1 MLRNGFIIQSQ
12 ESVYKMIYVLE
23 DDNSIRE
30 FVVYTLCHMDLEAKG
45 FERPSEFWAG
55 MEETLPSLILLDIM
69 LPEEDGLSVLKKLR
83 EHADTKE
90 VPVIMLTA
98 KDSEYDKVLG
108 LDSGADDYVPKPF
121 GIMELVARIK
131 ALLRRTENRADTTDD
146 GEKLIAGSIA
156 LDTKR
161 HIVLVDGE
169 RINLTLKEFEL
180 LHLFM
185 ENQGQVFTRDQLL
198 NRIWGYE
205 FDGESRTVDVHI
217 RSLRMKLKEAGNMI
231 ETVRGVGYKIG
242 D

>member
-1 MLRNGFIIQSQ
+1 
-12 ESVYKMIYVLE
+12 MIFCVE
-23 DDNSIRE
+23 DDGNIRE
-30 FVVYTLCHMDLEAKG
+30 LVVYTLESTGFQARGFEDGSSFLEAL
-45 FERPSEFWAG
+45 AL
-55 MEETLPSLILLDIM
+55 ETPELVLLDIM

>member
-1 MLRNGFIIQSQ
+1 
-12 ESVYKMIYVLE
+12 MIFCVE
-23 DDNSIRE
+23 DDGNIRE
-30 FVVYTLCHMDLEAKG
+30 LVVYTLESTGFQARGFEDGSSFLEAL
-45 FERPSEFWAG
+45 AL
-55 MEETLPSLILLDIM
+55 ETPELVLLDIM

-205 FDGESRTVDVHI
+205 FDGESRTDDVHI

>member
-12 ESVYKMIYVLE
+12 ESIYKMIYVLE

-30 FVVYTLCHMDLEAKG
+30 FVVYTLCHMVLEAKG

-55 MEETLPSLILLDIM
+55 MEEILPSLILLDIM

-83 EHADTKE
+83 EHADFKE

>member
-12 ESVYKMIYVLE
+12 ESIYKMIYVLE

-98 KDSEYDKVLG
+98 KDSEYDKVLEAVWHYG
-108 LDSGADDYVPKPF
+108 VSC
-121 GIMELVARIK
+121 
-131 ALLRRTENRADTTDD
+131 
-146 GEKLIAGSIA
+146 
-156 LDTKR
+156 
-161 HIVLVDGE
+161 
-169 RINLTLKEFEL
+169 
-180 LHLFM
+180 
-185 ENQGQVFTRDQLL
+185 ENQSFASPDRKPCRYD
-198 NRIWGYE
+198 R
-205 FDGESRTVDVHI
+205 
-217 RSLRMKLKEAGNMI
+217 
-231 ETVRGVGYKIG
+231 
-242 D
+242 